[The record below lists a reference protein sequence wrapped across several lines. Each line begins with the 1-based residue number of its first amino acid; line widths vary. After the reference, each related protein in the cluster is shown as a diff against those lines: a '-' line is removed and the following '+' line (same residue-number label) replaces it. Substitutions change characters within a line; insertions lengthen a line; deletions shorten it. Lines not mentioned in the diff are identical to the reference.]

1 MEIYQ
6 WLLRRNGLKVSNT
19 GYFVYCNGKSDR
31 EAFDAKLDFDITLI
45 PYTGDDSWVEQA
57 LVNAHKCLN
66 GNAIPAGKPDCDYCQ
81 YVETIC
87 KYK

>member
-1 MEIYQ
+1 M
-6 WLLRRNGLKVSNT
+6 LGKNGLKVSST

-45 PYTGDDSWVEQA
+45 PYTGDDSWVEKA
-57 LVNAHKCLN
+57 LIDAHKCLN
-66 GNAIPAGKPDCDYCQ
+66 GDTIPIGKPGCDYCE
-81 YVETIC
+81 YVEAIC